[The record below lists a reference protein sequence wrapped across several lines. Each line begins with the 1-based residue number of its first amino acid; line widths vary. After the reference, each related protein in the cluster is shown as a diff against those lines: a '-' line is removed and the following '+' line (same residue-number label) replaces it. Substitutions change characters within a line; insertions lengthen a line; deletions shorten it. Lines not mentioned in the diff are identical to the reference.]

1 MPLKHITILGRYQKR
16 DILSRTV
23 TFIIFPGPLVI
34 LKLADLLPYLLAQ
47 AFCPAFGFARK
58 LWILAF
64 LCMGGTYAN
73 GERCPKK

>member
-34 LKLADLLPYLLAQ
+34 LKLADLLPYLLS
-47 AFCPAFGFARK
+47 GFLPCFR
-58 LWILAF
+58 
-64 LCMGGTYAN
+64 LC
-73 GERCPKK
+73 